1 MGFDDFFEDKRKQH
15 GNYNQNRYH
24 DEHRYSH
31 DSHGSYNSHDSR
43 DSHGSHDSHGMHG
56 PRNSNYGQY
65 GHFNWL
71 SVLEKIKGNRQLKLL
86 VVIGGIVILIIAVGL
101 IIILLP
107 LIIKI
112 FNYISQN
119 GLQSILE
126 GITGFIDKL
135 WKGSGK

>member
-1 MGFDDFFEDKRKQH
+1 MIKQNFMGFDDFFEDKYRRH
-15 GNYNQNRYH
+15 GNWHQPGYN
-24 DEHRYSH
+24 DGHRYPQGSH
-31 DSHGSYNSHDSR
+31 DSHDPHD
-43 DSHGSHDSHGMHG
+43 SHDSHGMHN

-86 VVIGGIVILIIAVGL
+86 VVIAGIVILIIAIGL
-101 IIILLP
+101 VILLLP

-119 GLQSILE
+119 GLQSILD
-126 GITGFIDKL
+126 GVTGFIDKL